1 MTAPAHLSD
10 IAARNKDKMVIL
22 GVGNDLKGDD
32 AVGVWIAENI
42 KGACHSI
49 NGATVPEALIPEIVA
64 HAPDTVL
71 IVDAAR
77 MGRTPGSLGVF
88 TGDEIA
94 KIFFST
100 HSMPLSVL
108 ARLLEERL
116 GCAVYIIGIEPY
128 SFEFGADISPVVM
141 ETAQS
146 FIKLFGCEP

>member
-1 MTAPAHLSD
+1 MTAPAHLSE
-10 IAARNKDKMVIL
+10 IASRNRDRMVIL

-32 AVGVWIAENI
+32 AVGVWIAETI
-42 KGACHSI
+42 KGTCNSI
-49 NGATVPEALIPEIVA
+49 NGATVPEAMMPEIVA
-64 HAPDTVL
+64 YAPDTVL

-88 TGDEIA
+88 TGEEIS

-116 GCAVYIIGIEPY
+116 GCDVYIIGIEPY
-128 SFEFGADISPVVM
+128 SFEFGAELSPVVK
-141 ETAQS
+141 ETALS
-146 FIKLFGCEP
+146 FITLFGCGP